1 MQRHIGDRAGRVI
14 LPAIDGSIFDT
25 DTLKGSR
32 YMLSL
37 FRFASCP
44 FCNLRVHKLVN
55 RFDELGEGFTIVA
68 VFDSPLDNLKR
79 FANGHHAPF
88 PIVADEEG
96 AVHAAYG
103 TTHSVVG
110 MFKGMFLR
118 APTLMKAMFKGYL
131 PTRIK
136 GSMTQMPAD
145 FLIDEHGVIQT
156 AYYGADEGDHLSFE
170 DVKTFSVSGMPPSP
184 GGPEA

>member
-1 MQRHIGDRAGRVI
+1 MQRQVGDKASRVI
-14 LPAIDGSIFDT
+14 LPAIDGSEFNT
-25 DTLKGSR
+25 ATLEGSR

-44 FCNLRVHKLVN
+44 FCNLRVHQLVN
-55 RFDELGEGFTIVA
+55 RFDEFGEGFTIVA
-68 VFDSPLDNLKR
+68 VFDSPLDDLKH

-96 AVHAAYG
+96 TVHVEYG
-103 TTHSVVG
+103 TTHSVAG
-110 MFKGMFLR
+110 MFKGMVFR
-118 APTLMKAMFKGYL
+118 APTLMKAMFKGCL

-156 AYYGADEGDHLSFE
+156 AYYGRDEGDHLSFE
-170 DVKTFSVSGMPPSP
+170 DVKKFSAPSNHR
-184 GGPEA
+184 